1 MTDKQF
7 CGCVREA
14 DNYQDRD
21 TYVSDLALSSIW
33 EDAAGDGLFEARLAA
48 VGRIWDAA
56 HKSVKQIAADA
67 GMTQRKLA
75 ERFCIPVR
83 TIEDWCA
90 GKRTPPDY
98 VRLMMQEI
106 LGQLDRSDG

>member
-7 CGCVREA
+7 CTCVREV

-21 TYVSDLALSSIW
+21 AYVSDLVLSSIW
-33 EDAAGDGLFEARLAA
+33 GDAPGDDIPEARVDA
-48 VGRIWDAA
+48 VGQIWDAA
-56 HKSVKQIAADA
+56 HKSVKAIAAEA
-67 GMTQRKLA
+67 GMTHRKLA
-75 ERFCIPVR
+75 EHFFIPVR

-98 VRLMMQEI
+98 VRLMMQEL
-106 LGQLDRSDG
+106 LGQLHR

>member
-7 CGCVREA
+7 CACVMEV

-21 TYVSDLALSSIW
+21 AYVSDMALSSIW
-33 EDAAGDGLFEARLAA
+33 DDAPSDEIPESSVDA
-48 VGRIWDAA
+48 VGRIWDAT

-83 TIEDWCA
+83 TIEDWCT

-98 VRLMMQEI
+98 VRLMMQEC
-106 LGQLDRSDG
+106 LGMLTR